1 MILNESLQRRAVLG
15 HEVLLA
21 HVDDV
26 VGLGA
31 GDLVLGEVRVH
42 LVAVEVGVV
51 RLADGVVQAHHLH
64 VLEHAGPEGD

>member
-1 MILNESLQRRAVLG
+1 MILNEALQRRAVLG

-31 GDLVLGEVRVH
+31 GDLVLREVRVH

-64 VLEHAGPEGD
+64 VLEHAGPDWN